1 MHVERYVCNVV
12 QGKEPARIITDSLE
26 KYQNVHGNIAL
37 GWYIQDYCRIFKMM
51 VRFAV
56 CFFWKAC
63 SNCCFFARS
72 VAEIHS
78 GFHASCMETHYP
90 LIFQLNFMTI
100 TLKWH
105 IWPRLL
111 WHEVALQCHA
121 SCLAG
126 FAFHGFH
133 AGTWWPKAS
142 SHRTHSRLNIFF
154 SSPHNSKNSLLMIGR
169 NESKMTYPPCRF
181 QQSLQQWHAVKK
193 KRTWHCHCGSWCSFG
208 QVY

>member
-1 MHVERYVCNVV
+1 
-12 QGKEPARIITDSLE
+12 
-26 KYQNVHGNIAL
+26 
-37 GWYIQDYCRIFKMM
+37 M

-193 KRTWHCHCGSWCSFG
+193 KAYLALPLWELVQFRASLLAAPALPSAAENQVVMEQDTLPRQSFNV
-208 QVY
+208 QIFRFY